1 MESYCTQKDSQK
13 NAPSQSCFNYVSFII
28 KSSFNQPEIMI
39 LESPPPCNN
48 SREFKLPFRVISC
61 PYKHR
66 VVWLAGWNPTHFDTI
81 KSCQPRIRSGGFSRS
96 FAPPP
101 LCQLMVNEKKRRDRR
116 EVICNNK
123 QYICPPS
130 HTVSLK
136 QIHYR
141 CGGMMR
147 MIFHRLSSHRRRLP
161 LNRIPF
167 DCLPRFPKRM
177 KSYIIIP
184 TSL

>member
-1 MESYCTQKDSQK
+1 M
-13 NAPSQSCFNYVSFII
+13 NHPRHVII
-28 KSSFNQPEIMI
+28 PGSLNSH
-39 LESPPPCNN
+39 LESFPVPINIA
-48 SREFKLPFRVISC
+48 SSG
-61 PYKHR
+61 
-66 VVWLAGWNPTHFDTI
+66 WLAGWNPTHFDTI

-96 FAPPP
+96 FAPP

-167 DCLPRFPKRM
+167 DCPPRFPKPM